1 VRIALE
7 EACWKTIGINGDGS
21 CVQLP
26 QHVHCRNCP
35 VYAGAA
41 AQMLDIEAPPRYA
54 QESTDVVAS
63 EKPVAPAEATAVVIF
78 RIGAE
83 WLALP
88 SAIFKEVAADRLIH
102 SLPHRR
108 NGALLGVV
116 NIRGELLV
124 CASLTH
130 ILGVDGGIASGGMR
144 RMLVIQEG
152 SNRTV
157 CPVDE
162 VHGIERFQ
170 AQSFNQVPA
179 ILGAAALTYTRGVVS
194 WRRRSVGVLDSDLIL
209 QALNRSFQS
218 ATLT

>member
-1 VRIALE
+1 MSITLSE
-7 EACWKTIGINGDGS
+7 GCWKTIGINGDGS
-21 CVQLP
+21 CAQLL
-26 QHVHCRNCP
+26 QYVHCRNCP

-41 AQMLDIEAPPRYA
+41 AQVLDVDVPPYYA
-54 QESTDVVAS
+54 QESTRTVAA
-63 EKPVAPAEATAVVIF
+63 EKPIAFIQTTAVVIF
-78 RIGAE
+78 RVGAE

-108 NGALLGVV
+108 SDALVGVV

-130 ILGVDGGIASGGMR
+130 ILGVAGGIAASGMR

-152 SNRTV
+152 PHCTV

-162 VHGIERFQ
+162 VHGMERFQ
-170 AQSFNQVPA
+170 TESLKQVPA
-179 ILGAAALTYTRGVVS
+179 TLGAAAQSYTRGVLS

>member
-1 VRIALE
+1 VRIALG

-41 AQMLDIEAPPRYA
+41 AQMLDIEVPPRYA

-63 EKPVAPAEATAVVIF
+63 EKPVAPAEVTAVVIF

-179 ILGAAALTYTRGVVS
+179 ILGAAALTYTKGVVS